1 MVWCGMLL
9 WYGMLV
15 WYNVSMLWYML
26 CYYRIFLGMML
37 VLEGMVW
44 YVIVCQYGM
53 MLVSQGIV
61 GYDMVY
67 YTCMHDLEVE
77 THINLV

>member
-1 MVWCGMLL
+1 MVCYNGM
-9 WYGMLV
+9 
-15 WYNVSMLWYML
+15 
-26 CYYRIFLGMML
+26 
-37 VLEGMVW
+37 
-44 YVIVCQYGM
+44 VCQYGM

-77 THINLV
+77 THVHDVKVSGMAMMLVYVIQVVYGMVMILKS